1 MAAVAIAGVGM
12 MMVCSSSLAV
22 ALLASGE
29 EEKPD
34 TTTTSGGSG
43 ADDTDDDDDTDDTD
57 DTDDDN
63 GSGGSAAAATQ
74 PTEIA
79 PVWKLKGNKKISG
92 GTFIKSVDEGS
103 VGPCKDECF
112 EDKDCKGFTYKH
124 FGKKCTLYSG
134 NIDFKTDYSL
144 SRSSFKINRQYE

>member
-22 ALLASGE
+22 ALMAGGE

-34 TTTTSGGSG
+34 VPDTTG
-43 ADDTDDDDDTDDTD
+43 ADDTDDTD
-57 DTDDDN
+57 DTDGSG
-63 GSGGSAAAATQ
+63 GSGGSAAVAAQ

-79 PVWKLKGNKKISG
+79 PVWQRKSNKKISG

-124 FGKKCTLYSG
+124 FGKKCDLYSG
-134 NIDFKTDYSL
+134 NINFKDDFSL
-144 SRSSFKINRQYE
+144 TRSSLKIIRQFE